1 VVSSSADMTRAG
13 DDSAGRDC
21 SAEKNSLAL
30 VPT

>member
-1 VVSSSADMTRAG
+1 MTRAG